1 MNLMSREEI
10 NVKRLLARCE
20 LMAKDDPHKD
30 WKLEKYI
37 LALDDMIKQLQTLPS
52 KPSKDTLMT
61 YTTRIDFLKG
71 LISTTKLT
79 NPMDKVVAVQM
90 LSKSSTTFT
99 DLLGSNITT
108 QIHQK
113 TSAKY
118 NQELRAELF
127 RTNKGSLEDGIRQ
140 RLSTTNMQDD
150 DLDMLLKYNRN
161 IQEKIAENMLSMT
174 SSMKEHAL
182 AANAIIKKDIT
193 LLEKSDKLTDVNTVK
208 LKTESLKLHEH
219 TSSHWRCWMWL
230 MIAFVLVV
238 FFHMVLFMKVAKKR
252 V

>member
-1 MNLMSREEI
+1 
-10 NVKRLLARCE
+10 
-20 LMAKDDPHKD
+20 
-30 WKLEKYI
+30 
-37 LALDDMIKQLQTLPS
+37 
-52 KPSKDTLMT
+52 MT

-127 RTNKGSLEDGIRQ
+127 RTNKG
-140 RLSTTNMQDD
+140 
-150 DLDMLLKYNRN
+150 K
-161 IQEKIAENMLSMT
+161 
-174 SSMKEHAL
+174 
-182 AANAIIKKDIT
+182 
-193 LLEKSDKLTDVNTVK
+193 
-208 LKTESLKLHEH
+208 
-219 TSSHWRCWMWL
+219 
-230 MIAFVLVV
+230 
-238 FFHMVLFMKVAKKR
+238 
-252 V
+252 

>member
-1 MNLMSREEI
+1 MTLMSREEI
-10 NVKRLLARCE
+10 NVRRLLARCE

-37 LALDDMIKQLQTLPS
+37 LALDDMIKQLQTLPN
-52 KPSKDTLMT
+52 KPSKDTLMS
-61 YTTRIDFLKG
+61 YITRIDFLKG
-71 LISTTKLT
+71 LINTTKLT
-79 NPMDKVVAVQM
+79 NPVDRVVAVQM
-90 LSKSSTTFT
+90 LSKNSVTFN
-99 DLLGSNITT
+99 DSLSPNITT

-118 NQELRAELF
+118 NRELRNELF
-127 RTNKGSLEDGIRQ
+127 YTDKGSLEDGVRQ
-140 RLSTTNMQDD
+140 RLSSTSMQDD

-182 AANAIIKKDIT
+182 AANAIIKKDIS
-193 LLEKSDKLTDVNTVK
+193 LLEKSDKLTDSNTAK
-208 LKTESLKLHEH
+208 LKTESLKLQEH
-219 TSSHWRCWMWL
+219 TSSHWRCWMWV

-238 FFHMVLFMKVAKKR
+238 FFNMVLFIKVAKKR